1 MPEYDFAA
9 TMRQEVE
16 QLRREL
22 AAPEVRPALTEM
34 ARRFGTS
41 GEETLAALWRASKR
55 HGETLAVFAGELKA
69 QFEREA
75 AEGAEGE
82 EGATQGTDTPPG
94 TDTPQ
99 GSRPGGA

>member
-9 TMRQEVE
+9 TMQEEVE

-41 GEETLAALWRASKR
+41 EEEALAALWRASKR
-55 HGETLAVFAGELKA
+55 HGETLAVFSGELKA

-75 AEGAEGE
+75 AAGADE
-82 EGATQGTDTPPG
+82 AAAGTDDATA
-94 TDTPQ
+94 
-99 GSRPGGA
+99 GGAAASKGAGGSGGA

>member
-22 AAPEVRPALTEM
+22 ASEDVRPALTEL
-34 ARRFGTS
+34 ARRFGAS
-41 GEETLAALWRASKR
+41 EEEALAALWRASKR

-75 AEGAEGE
+75 AAGNPATPATPATPVGTAGAP
-82 EGATQGTDTPPG
+82 GA
-94 TDTPQ
+94 
-99 GSRPGGA
+99 SGGA

>member
-22 AAPEVRPALTEM
+22 AGEDVRPALGEI
-34 ARRFGTS
+34 ARRFGAS
-41 GEETLAALWRASKR
+41 EEEALAALWRASKR
-55 HGETLAVFAGELKA
+55 HGETIAVFIGELKA

-75 AEGAEGE
+75 AEGLPAAPA
-82 EGATQGTDTPPG
+82 GAA
-94 TDTPQ
+94 
-99 GSRPGGA
+99 GGA